1 MVIEQ
6 IRNATIKLLYGNKV
20 FLVDPWLAP
29 KDSFGCFAS
38 LPESMPFKACDSQKS
53 FISMPICDLPK
64 SVDEI
69 LSGVDYYIVTH
80 IHPDHIDMNLD
91 GTVGNPLDKNTAVLV
106 QNEDDAQIFKN
117 SGFTNVQVLSKNGL
131 CIDDIKVTKVPALH
145 GTDIPCGS
153 AMGFVMQGEDK
164 TLYVAGDTIWYE
176 KVAENLDNFNPDV
189 IVLNA
194 CAAELEGFGRLIM
207 NADDVEQV
215 INHAKNSHIILSHM
229 DNVAHSSLSRTSLR
243 NHLKKNGMLENVQ
256 IPEDGEIILTFKNS

>member
-1 MVIEQ
+1 MYF
-6 IRNATIKLLYGNKV
+6 TV
-20 FLVDPWLAP
+20 FRYILVDPWLAP

-69 LSGVDYYIVTH
+69 LSNVDYYIVTH

-91 GTVGNPLDKNTAVLV
+91 GTVGNPLDKKIPVLV

-117 SGFTNVQVLSKNGL
+117 SGFANVQVLSENGL
-131 CIDDIKVTKVPALH
+131 YINDIKITKVPALH
-145 GTDIPCGS
+145 GTNIPCGS
-153 AMGFVMQGEDK
+153 AMGFVMQGEEK

-176 KVAENLDNFNPDV
+176 KVAENLDKFSPDV
-189 IVLNA
+189 IILNA
-194 CAAELEGFGRLIM
+194 CGAELEQFGRLIM
-207 NADDVEQV
+207 NADDVEKV
-215 INHAKNSHIILSHM
+215 IKYASDSHIILSHM
-229 DNVAHSSLSRTSLR
+229 DNVAHSSLSRTALR
-243 NHLKKNGMLENVQ
+243 NHLEKSGLLSNVK